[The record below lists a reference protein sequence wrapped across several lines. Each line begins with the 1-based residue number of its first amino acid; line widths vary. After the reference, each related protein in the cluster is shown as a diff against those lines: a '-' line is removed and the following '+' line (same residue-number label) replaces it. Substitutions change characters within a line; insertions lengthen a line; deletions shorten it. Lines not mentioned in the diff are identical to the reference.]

1 MTSPS
6 AGPVPRSGIFAL
18 SPARAAAHPAVI
30 TVMAHDAPVSEL
42 PEAPPA
48 GPWQLVVRD
57 GSANRWT
64 LDGVG
69 VTAQYAFDPVQ
80 PDQSSTGHYSVGTP
94 AQGTLDATVAATLW
108 TRVRGL
114 LLDTGVQVPDRAKG
128 TVLVRLQLGGVARA
142 AIVRMGVADDIIASL
157 RAL

>member
-1 MTSPS
+1 
-6 AGPVPRSGIFAL
+6 
-18 SPARAAAHPAVI
+18 
-30 TVMAHDAPVSEL
+30 MAHDAPVSEL
-42 PEAPPA
+42 PQAPPV
-48 GPWQLVVRD
+48 GPWQLVVSD

-64 LDGVG
+64 IDGVG
-69 VTAQYAFDPVQ
+69 VTAHYAFDPVQ
-80 PDQSSTGHYSVGTP
+80 PDQSSTGHYSGGTP

-114 LLDTGVQVPDRAKG
+114 LLDMSVQVPDRAKG
-128 TVLVRLQLGGVARA
+128 TVLIRLQLGGVARA